1 MLHLTQDINSA
12 EWEKEEKITNICI
25 SLLFPVLNNKCFNL
39 LFALKLAQLPL
50 VQQVQ
55 SVFLFQQLPI
65 LREFNV
71 LHPLIQQIHFLVFVL
86 QLLPHLQ
93 TEHLNKLLQ
102 LQNFKKQKN
111 KLVVLEP
118 LLNFADGNLDLP

>member
-1 MLHLTQDINSA
+1 MLHLTLDINSA
-12 EWEKEEKITNICI
+12 EWEKEEKITNIYI

-86 QLLPHLQ
+86 QLLLHLQ

-118 LLNFADGNLDLP
+118 LLNYADGNLDLP